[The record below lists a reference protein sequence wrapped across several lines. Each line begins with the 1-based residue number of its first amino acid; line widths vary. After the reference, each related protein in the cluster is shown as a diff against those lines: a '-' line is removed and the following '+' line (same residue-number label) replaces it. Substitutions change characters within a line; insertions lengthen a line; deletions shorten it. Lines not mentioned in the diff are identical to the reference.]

1 MLSHVGLFASPWT
14 IAFQAPLSVESSGKN
29 TGVGCRFLL
38 QGIFQPR
45 DQTCISCVFWIG
57 WQILYHWATWETIAP
72 ISPLEKEKQKNETMK
87 QMGNLHFPH
96 TEKLPGNSHSVQER
110 VIYIWVSI
118 KSVMGG
124 KPSNLGPQNLAK
136 CRAHSSCSVKAVDFS
151 QMHPW
156 NHMSSLSPTS
166 SSVKGSWESP
176 DCRVAITTK
185 GNYKCLK

>member
-1 MLSHVGLFASPWT
+1 MDYSLPGSSVCGIFRQEYWSGLPFPPPGDLPTQGSNPHLLCLLNWLADSLPLSHLGNNCAHQSPWKRE
-14 IAFQAPLSVESSGKN
+14 A
-29 TGVGCRFLL
+29 
-38 QGIFQPR
+38 
-45 DQTCISCVFWIG
+45 
-57 WQILYHWATWETIAP
+57 
-72 ISPLEKEKQKNETMK
+72 KNETMK

-110 VIYIWVSI
+110 VVYIWVSI

-151 QMHPW
+151 QMDPW

-176 DCRVAITTK
+176 DCRVAMTTK